1 MKFVMNLPDGLQLLV
16 RPVVPADRGK
26 LLAGFESLS
35 ERSRFFRF
43 LGAMSRLSPEDL
55 DRFSAAGDANH
66 GAFGAL
72 DISGATPIPVA
83 IARYERF
90 ADGSALAEM
99 AVTVIDAY
107 QGRGVGT
114 IMVAVTAYCAARAGI
129 EALIAFVHPENAG
142 MSHLL
147 LSLGAVIENRSPSE
161 ICYRLP
167 VSTTGDRFPTSARGA
182 VLRQTF
188 AAIETSLPDFSEQ
201 VKPAGGSPL

>member
-1 MKFVMNLPDGLQLLV
+1 MKFELDLPEGPRLLV

-26 LLAGFESLS
+26 LLAGFDRLS

-55 DRFSAAGDANH
+55 DRFTAAGDANH

-99 AVTVIDAY
+99 AVTVVDAY

-114 IMVAVTAYCAARAGI
+114 VMVAATAYCSARAGI

-147 LSLGAVIENRSPSE
+147 QSLGAITENRSPSE

-167 VSTTGDRFPTSARGA
+167 VYTDAQRYPATARG
-182 VLRQTF
+182 VMLRQTF
-188 AAIETSLPDFSEQ
+188 AAITAPI
-201 VKPAGGSPL
+201 AGSPG